1 MQPNQKRIQRMSRIF
16 RTLFTVGLY
25 TVPFFPAI
33 YWLGLNY
40 LPAELQSPFSS
51 CLMQS
56 HCSVEYAL
64 PLNLRFLAFGG
75 TIPSTLVL
83 IFSLLSVRRLFSLY
97 GQNIYFERQ
106 NIDLYKRLGKLAIW
120 AVFCD
125 VFSDTVRTLATSL
138 NNPPGERM
146 LRICFSTE
154 HFKLLIVSGIILVI
168 AMVMD
173 EAKKMS
179 EEQQLTV

>member
-1 MQPNQKRIQRMSRIF
+1 
-16 RTLFTVGLY
+16 LFTVGLY
-25 TVPFFPAI
+25 ILPLIPAI
-33 YWLGLNY
+33 HWLGFNY
-40 LPAELQSPFSS
+40 LPAELQSQLSRFSI
-51 CLMQS
+51 QS
-56 HCSVEYAL
+56 IPCSVESGL
-64 PLNLRFLAFGG
+64 PFKLRLLAFVG

-83 IFSLLSVRRLFSLY
+83 IFSLLSLRKLFSLY

-125 VFSDTVRTLATSL
+125 VFSDTAHTLAMTL
-138 NNPPGERM
+138 INPPGQRI

-168 AMVMD
+168 AMIMD
-173 EAKKMS
+173 EAKKMN